1 MKHNLEECDLN
12 TNHLDNCDLCGE
24 LTACVCLGAIVDEW
38 EIEATGQGGSWA
50 YRYQYKEK
58 GSLTARFG
66 YAESYRGGR
75 GRDKRLLSKQTR
87 RGKISRCVDRFRL

>member
-38 EIEATGQGGSWA
+38 EIEPTSQGGLWA

-66 YAESYRGGR
+66 YAESYREAM
-75 GRDKRLLSKQTR
+75 DTIAHSAICEKEEASA
-87 RGKISRCVDRFRL
+87 